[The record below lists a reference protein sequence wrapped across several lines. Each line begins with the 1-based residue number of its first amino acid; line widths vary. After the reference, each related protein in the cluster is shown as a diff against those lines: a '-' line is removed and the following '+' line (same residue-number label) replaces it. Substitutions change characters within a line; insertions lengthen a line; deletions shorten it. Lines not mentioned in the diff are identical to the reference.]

1 MLCEFSAVVILGKSA
16 HGRERIQKI
25 KASYGSV
32 DLHYRLLAKRPLLQ
46 YATKNYFA
54 YTIEAEKKQPK
65 TKNKQCHP
73 CWFYLRVFLHC
84 ILLRMIEEK

>member
-1 MLCEFSAVVILGKSA
+1 MVILGKSA

-46 YATKNYFA
+46 CATK
-54 YTIEAEKKQPK
+54 T
-65 TKNKQCHP
+65 
-73 CWFYLRVFLHC
+73 
-84 ILLRMIEEK
+84 ILLILSKQKKTAENEKQTMSSLLVLPQSLPPFSSSTNN

>member
-1 MLCEFSAVVILGKSA
+1 MVILGKSA

-46 YATKNYFA
+46 CATK
-54 YTIEAEKKQPK
+54 T
-65 TKNKQCHP
+65 
-73 CWFYLRVFLHC
+73 
-84 ILLRMIEEK
+84 ILLILSKQKKSSRKRKTNNVILVGFTSESSSIFFFYE

>member
-1 MLCEFSAVVILGKSA
+1 MVILGKSA

-46 YATKNYFA
+46 YAPKNHFA
-54 YTIEAEKKQPK
+54 YTIEAEKKAAE
-65 TKNKQCHP
+65 NEKQTMSS
-73 CWFYLRVFLHC
+73 
-84 ILLRMIEEK
+84 LLVLPQSLPPLYSSTND

>member
-1 MLCEFSAVVILGKSA
+1 MVILGKSA

-46 YATKNYFA
+46 YATK
-54 YTIEAEKKQPK
+54 T
-65 TKNKQCHP
+65 
-73 CWFYLRVFLHC
+73 
-84 ILLRMIEEK
+84 ILLILSKQKKGSRKRKTNNVILVGFTSESSSILFFYE